1 MAYHSNVDKPFLF
14 KIQTMLNIAI
24 QKKGRMS
31 QDSVDLLNSCGLRF
45 NSSTR
50 GLIAQSLGF
59 PANIYYLRDDD
70 IPDYVE
76 DGIAD
81 VGIVG
86 LNVLQ
91 EGENQVTISEYL
103 GFSKCRLS
111 IAIPREHEYQNIQDL
126 EGKGIATSYPVI
138 LKKHLDKHGVTARI
152 HSISGSVEIAPGIGL
167 TDGICDIVST
177 GSTLLSNGLKE
188 VDRIMDSEAVMIN
201 HNNLDANKRDL
212 LDKLLFR
219 IKSVQ
224 KAAESKYILLNA
236 PNDKLDKIV
245 KLLPGMKSPS
255 ILPLAEEGWSSVHS
269 VVSEEDFWDV
279 IDQLKEYGAES
290 LLVVPI
296 EKMIL

>member
-1 MAYHSNVDKPFLF
+1 
-14 KIQTMLNIAI
+14 MLNIAI

-31 QDSVDLLNSCGLRF
+31 EDSVQLLKKCGLRF
-45 NSSTR
+45 NSSGR
-50 GLIAQSLGF
+50 GLIAQSSGF

-76 DGIAD
+76 KGIAD

-86 LNVLQ
+86 LNVLR
-91 EGENQVTISEYL
+91 EGENEVNLSQKL
-103 GFSKCRLS
+103 GFSRCRMS
-111 IAIPREHEYQNIQDL
+111 IAIPRDHEYTGVQDL
-126 EGKGIATSYPVI
+126 DGKEIATSYPVI
-138 LKKHLDKHGVTARI
+138 LRNFLDRHHVSARI
-152 HSISGSVEIAPGIGL
+152 HTISGSVEIAPGIGL

-188 VDRIMDSEAVMIN
+188 VENILDSEAVLISYRD
-201 HNNLDANKRDL
+201 LDATKQDL
-212 LDKLLFR
+212 LEKLIFR
-219 IKSVQ
+219 IKAVQ

-236 PNDKLDKIV
+236 PNDRLDKIV
-245 KLLPGMKSPS
+245 ELLPGMKSPS

-269 VVSEEDFWDV
+269 VLSEEDFWEV
-279 IDQLKEYGAES
+279 IEELKANGAES

>member
-1 MAYHSNVDKPFLF
+1 
-14 KIQTMLNIAI
+14 MLNIAI
-24 QKKGRMS
+24 QKSGRMS
-31 QDSVDLLNSCGLRF
+31 QDSVDLLKRCGLHF
-45 NSSTR
+45 SSSGR
-50 GLIAQSLGF
+50 GLIAQSSGF

-91 EGENQVTISEYL
+91 EGENQVTISKKL
-103 GFSKCRLS
+103 GFSRCRLS
-111 IAIPREHEYQNIQDL
+111 IAIPREMDYDSIQDL
-126 EGKGIATSYPVI
+126 DGKEIATSYPVI
-138 LKKHLDKHGVTARI
+138 LKNYLDKQKVKARI
-152 HSISGSVEIAPGIGL
+152 HTISGSVEIAPGIGL

-188 VDRIMDSEAVMIN
+188 VEKILNSEAVMIS
-201 HNNLDANKRDL
+201 HNNLNDTKKDL
-212 LDKLLFR
+212 LDKLIFR
-219 IKSVQ
+219 INSVQ
-224 KAAESKYILLNA
+224 KAAKSKYILLNA
-236 PNDKLDKIV
+236 PNDKLDKIID
-245 KLLPGMKSPS
+245 LLPGMKSPS

-269 VVSEEDFWDV
+269 VVGEEDFWDV
-279 IDQLKEYGAES
+279 IDQLKEHGAES

>member
-1 MAYHSNVDKPFLF
+1 
-14 KIQTMLNIAI
+14 MLNIAI

-31 QDSVDLLNSCGLRF
+31 EDSVQLLKKCGLRF
-45 NSSTR
+45 NSSGR
-50 GLIAQSLGF
+50 GLIAQSSGF

-76 DGIAD
+76 KGIAD

-86 LNVLQ
+86 LNVLM
-91 EGENQVTISEYL
+91 EGENQVHLSQKL
-103 GFSKCRLS
+103 GFSRCRLS
-111 IAIPREHEYQNIQDL
+111 IAIPRDHPYHGIQDL
-126 EGKGIATSYPVI
+126 DGREIATSYPNI
-138 LKKHLDKHGVTARI
+138 LKKYLDEHQVSVKI
-152 HSISGSVEIAPGIGL
+152 HTISGSVEIAPGIGL

-188 VDRIMDSEAVMIN
+188 VENILDSEAVMISCQ
-201 HNNLDANKRDL
+201 NLNPSKKEL
-212 LDKLLFR
+212 LEKLIFR
-219 IKSVQ
+219 IKAVQ
-224 KAAESKYILLNA
+224 KASESKYILLNA

-245 KLLPGMKSPS
+245 ELLPGMKSPS

-269 VVSEEDFWDV
+269 VLSEEDFWEV
-279 IDQLKEYGAES
+279 IEELKANGAES

>member
-1 MAYHSNVDKPFLF
+1 
-14 KIQTMLNIAI
+14 MLNIAI
-24 QKKGRMS
+24 QKSGRMS
-31 QDSVDLLNSCGLRF
+31 QDSVDLLKRCGLRF
-45 NSSTR
+45 NSSGR
-50 GLIAQSLGF
+50 GLIAQSSGF

-91 EGENQVTISEYL
+91 EGENQVTVSKKL
-103 GFSKCRLS
+103 GFSRCRLS
-111 IAIPREHEYQNIQDL
+111 IAIPREMDYQSIQDL
-126 EGKGIATSYPVI
+126 DGKEIATSYPVI
-138 LKKHLDKHGVTARI
+138 LKKYLDEHQVSARI
-152 HSISGSVEIAPGIGL
+152 HTISGSVEIAPGIGL

-188 VDRIMDSEAVMIN
+188 VENILNSEAVMIS
-201 HNNLDANKRDL
+201 HNNLDDAKKDL
-212 LDKLLFR
+212 LDKLIFR

-245 KLLPGMKSPS
+245 DLLPGMKSPS

-269 VVSEEDFWDV
+269 VVGEEDFWDV
-279 IDQLKEYGAES
+279 IDQLKEHGAES

>member
-1 MAYHSNVDKPFLF
+1 
-14 KIQTMLNIAI
+14 MLNIAI

-31 QDSVDLLNSCGLRF
+31 EDSVQLLKKCGLRF
-45 NSSTR
+45 NSSGR
-50 GLIAQSLGF
+50 GLIAQSSGF

-76 DGIAD
+76 KGIAD

-86 LNVLQ
+86 LNVLR
-91 EGENQVTISEYL
+91 EGENQVNLSQKL
-103 GFSKCRLS
+103 GFSRCRMS
-111 IAIPREHEYQNIQDL
+111 IAIPRDHEYAGVQDL
-126 EGKGIATSYPVI
+126 EGKEIATSYPVI
-138 LKKHLDKHGVTARI
+138 LRNFLDQHHVSARI
-152 HSISGSVEIAPGIGL
+152 HTISGSVEIAPGIGL

-188 VDRIMDSEAVMIN
+188 VENILDSEAVLISC
-201 HNNLDANKRDL
+201 RDL
-212 LDKLLFR
+212 DTTKQDLLEKLIFR
-219 IKSVQ
+219 IKAVQ

-236 PNDKLDKIV
+236 PNDRLDKIV
-245 KLLPGMKSPS
+245 NLLPGMKSPS

-269 VVSEEDFWDV
+269 VLSEEDFWEV
-279 IDQLKEYGAES
+279 IEELKANGAES